1 MKKFKCIE
9 TGAIL
14 LVDNKFTIKQL
25 IKNDKYEEIKEK
37 VDTSLQKKTVENM
50 NKKELVAYL
59 KDLDIEASEDMK
71 KGDLL
76 ALIPEEKEENEEV

>member
-1 MKKFKCIE
+1 MRKFKCIE

-37 VDTSLQKKTVENM
+37 VDSSLQKRTVKTM
-50 NKKELVAYL
+50 SKKELVAYL
-59 KDLDIEASEDMK
+59 KDFDIEASEDMK
-71 KGDLL
+71 RDDLL
-76 ALIPEEKEENEEV
+76 ALIPEE

>member
-37 VDTSLQKKTVENM
+37 VDTSLQKKIVENM

>member
-1 MKKFKCIE
+1 MRKFRCIE

-14 LVDNKFTIKQL
+14 LVDNKFTIRQL
-25 IKNDKYEEIKEK
+25 IKSDKYEEVKEK
-37 VDTSLQKKTVENM
+37 VDSSLQKKTVETM

-71 KGDLL
+71 KDDLL
-76 ALIPEEKEENEEV
+76 ALIPEE

>member
-1 MKKFKCIE
+1 MRKFKCVE

-25 IKNDKYEEIKEK
+25 IKNNKYEEVKEK
-37 VDTSLQKKTVENM
+37 VDSSLQKKTVETM

-76 ALIPEEKEENEEV
+76 ALIPEEE